1 MPSSYTTNKNI
12 EKPALNSYV
21 DTWNTPVNDD
31 WDIIDAA
38 FGATTYFNV
47 TAQTGTIV
55 LTDADYQPAFFDF
68 SGVLTDNVTYEI
80 PAGIGGQW
88 TVRNTATGAYVLTIS
103 SAGGGTSLALDSGN
117 SIVFC
122 DGTNVR
128 LSTPRYTSDGFTWE
142 NISTNTNAVAGMGY
156 IIDTTSGAVTL
167 TLPASPAAGDYVGVL
182 DALGTFATNNLTV
195 ARNGNLIQGAASDL
209 TCNLTGQSFA
219 LVYQGASGG
228 WRVSNP

>member
-103 SAGGGTSLALDSGN
+103 SAGGGTSLLCLAN
-117 SIVFC
+117 
-122 DGTNVR
+122 R
-128 LSTPRYTSDGFTWE
+128 
-142 NISTNTNAVAGMGY
+142 NATRG
-156 IIDTTSGAVTL
+156 
-167 TLPASPAAGDYVGVL
+167 
-182 DALGTFATNNLTV
+182 
-195 ARNGNLIQGAASDL
+195 
-209 TCNLTGQSFA
+209 
-219 LVYQGASGG
+219 
-228 WRVSNP
+228 